1 VIIVGGRR
9 IHKCAV
15 PETVLLEAGLVLLS
29 HSESLQSP
37 FILQL
42 QTGLAGS
49 VLHQAEHLH
58 VQLGVPD
65 DAAIPAHV
73 FIGNVS
79 PADIALV
86 LDLNELSV
94 DDSA

>member
-1 VIIVGGRR
+1 MIIVGGRR

-15 PETVLLEAGLVLLS
+15 PEAVLLEASLILLS

-49 VLHQAEHLH
+49 ILHQAEHLH
-58 VQLGVPD
+58 VQLGVPY
-65 DAAIPAHV
+65 DAAIPTHV

-94 DDSA
+94 DNSA